1 MDPKKVRKIWQL
13 IEWCILIYSSWGN
26 QINHQKHDN
35 LLYEAHGLKQLQ
47 VAFHHHKVLHL
58 LRIQPGPLGSDH
70 IAGDGKDP
78 LRFRWSSW
86 HWEDH
91 LELGKKGELCL
102 VMLPPS
108 QLVHGGQL
116 VRQQLERLR
125 FTICGRPW
133 TSSAPPSPCPRTPSC
148 DVPAGGFSRL
158 WWILGKPWWPRLNLR
173 KGIFINKWWFVGVT
187 FGWVI
192 LAQKTLCN
200 GAIQIVSQVSPN
212 FGCLFLQ
219 NNAVLLDGGHGYR
232 LQRWICSAYISILSQ
247 HYLNNKT
254 FIC

>member
-1 MDPKKVRKIWQL
+1 MV
-13 IEWCILIYSSWGN
+13 
-26 QINHQKHDN
+26 
-35 LLYEAHGLKQLQ
+35 
-47 VAFHHHKVLHL
+47 
-58 LRIQPGPLGSDH
+58 
-70 IAGDGKDP
+70 DGKD
-78 LRFRWSSW
+78 LVRFRWSSW